1 MTVGLCRKAA
11 FTGPGWVPHSL
22 SRVNQLLSDIVEEV
36 PATEGKGTLEEGQG
50 QVTHG
55 GRHPEVEGI
64 AGPKL
69 LEVSW
74 GPRGQ
79 GSASSPQPW
88 TQPHPGPTL
97 EDLDKAR
104 ANDE

>member
-11 FTGPGWVPHSL
+11 FTEPGRVPHSL

-79 GSASSPQPW
+79 GSALSPQPW

-97 EDLDKAR
+97 EDLDKAH